1 MNPIDADRFFAFL
14 TEQKVKETGAFSK
27 GLNKGLN
34 IARSALK
41 NKEITLPWEVDR
53 VKHGQWLPDKRA
65 SGNPLS
71 PLEEYVFD
79 ILTCSECGCG
89 FDVSEALNYCPN
101 CGARMDG
108 DKE

>member
-1 MNPIDADRFFAFL
+1 MNPIDGDRFFAFL

-53 VKHGQWLPDKRA
+53 VKHGRW
-65 SGNPLS
+65 
-71 PLEEYVFD
+71 
-79 ILTCSECGCG
+79 
-89 FDVSEALNYCPN
+89 EALFKDCRGYTTSFECSNCKTISTTAWAMKECEFEYCPN

-108 DKE
+108 E